1 MGDGDMSCVVV
12 GGGEEGGGGGGGEG
26 EGERKAWVNKGR
38 WEKKKRNL

>member
-12 GGGEEGGGGGGGEG
+12 GGGEEGGGGGGGGGG
-26 EGERKAWVNKGR
+26 EGKAWVNKGR